1 MNLPRNKYWQQ
12 EAGEIAFDG
21 AELVSF
27 DIWGGLRSE
36 DRAQGKF
43 RGEDFRYMTLMYSTK
58 EVPLEYVWSC
68 PPPFLS
74 RNDNNV
80 ERLLSAKSPI
90 LHNHSLID
98 KQQQK
103 SLDKFIRRFNFADE
117 KGYTVLVP
125 VDSCVENRWRASLCF
140 SFTLEDNYNPNQFL
154 SRCQEALIT
163 LANKIYKWWLVFEDK
178 GFNLYQVRKTFCS
191 NAINIAR
198 MLAEGCSTKVMAD
211 KLNISRSGVEYHIES
226 MRQILGASNRG
237 NLIAELF
244 RKGIVQ

>member
-1 MNLPRNKYWQQ
+1 MNLPRNKYWQE
-12 EAGEIAFDG
+12 EANRIAFDG

-27 DIWGGLRSE
+27 DIWAGLRSE
-36 DRAQGKF
+36 DRIESKF
-43 RGEDFRYMTLMYSTK
+43 RGEDFQYMTLIYSTK
-58 EVPLEYVWSC
+58 DVPVEYVWSC

-80 ERLLSAKSPI
+80 ERLLSAKVPI
-90 LHNHSLID
+90 LHNHSLIE
-98 KQQQK
+98 KQHQK
-103 SLDKFIRRFNFADE
+103 SLDKFIRRFNFANE
-117 KGYTVLVP
+117 KAYTVLVP
-125 VDSCVENRWRASLCF
+125 VDSCVESRWRASLCF
-140 SFTLEDNYNPNQFL
+140 SFTLEENSNPNQFL
-154 SRCQEALIT
+154 SRCQQALIE

-178 GFNLYQVRKTFCS
+178 GFNLYKVRKTFCP

-198 MLAEGCSTKVMAD
+198 MLTEGCSTKVMAD